1 MPATPTAC
9 LKAREAVS
17 LQLDDELSE
26 LGSARLAAHL
36 RRCERCSAYA
46 QELAAV
52 AAGLRAAP
60 LEQPSAP
67 VAMPAQWRRRAP
79 WMPAA
84 AAAAAVAALAA
95 GSLLLGPI
103 KHRPASLT
111 VSPGRSAS
119 AQIDSAERWRQLLA
133 LIPPSDRRLIDL
145 HATRWAA

>member
-1 MPATPTAC
+1 MPALPTAC

-46 QELAAV
+46 QELAAI

-60 LEQPSAP
+60 LERPSAP

-79 WMPAA
+79 WAPAA
-84 AAAAAVAALAA
+84 AAAAAVAVLAA
-95 GSLLLGPI
+95 GSLLLGPLR
-103 KHRPASLT
+103 HPPGSATASPTL
-111 VSPGRSAS
+111 SESARV
-119 AQIDSAERWRQLLA
+119 DSAERWRQLLA